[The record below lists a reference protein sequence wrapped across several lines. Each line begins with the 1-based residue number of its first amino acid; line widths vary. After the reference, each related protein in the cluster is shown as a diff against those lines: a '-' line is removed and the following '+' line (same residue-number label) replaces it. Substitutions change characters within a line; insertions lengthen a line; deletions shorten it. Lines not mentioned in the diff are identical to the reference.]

1 MKRPHIHIVIVAV
14 LAALLSSCLNTL
26 ELVAPAH
33 HIPQTE
39 DVTHTDALLAA
50 QQYHTQYKEL
60 LTRVVNSNLGDDP
73 RWPWQED
80 LGDASSPDPD
90 TGVNNTSAPYPIGN
104 HTIDWEHALVGE
116 NQYRREVIADI
127 YKDTEFLMY
136 FPDTL
141 PDVGLRLYSH
151 FFSVE
156 DFQLDTLNQYIA
168 TYIPD
173 RDYLSKYENVR
184 ETRGYIGFRQSKFC
198 GVMLYTTL
206 TGHHVAAYRFRNGH
220 MVGDSFLYD
229 HTVNPTTRYNNFFTI
244 MDGVDIG
251 VYRATDIS
259 YDTTQWVVWRVN
271 LWGKVIVY
279 MYKKKSYGYVNPSW
293 LYDNTVLPG
302 IDVREL
308 IVEPIIDPLIG
319 GGGGGG
325 GSSDNDD
332 DEAGGDTS
340 AGGIDGK
347 TPEEVSEDIFNNYG
361 NLADSVK
368 TKLNTM
374 IAEIAEDCM
383 GKELLSQLM
392 EKNRSI
398 GVSYDPNIPISNHEY
413 NPDTQTHNIT
423 LKRGEGDVLLH
434 ELFHVYQYITSDY
447 NYSPASANYEI
458 EAQMARYIYMKE
470 HKYKY
475 VQARVAEYSKTPVGP
490 IIMALY
496 NKIKKDGIWNF
507 SNDIQIPYNRAVR
520 IIINKHQTKGITLQS
535 SADGLV
541 RDKFCNINN
550 LRKNCD

>member
-1 MKRPHIHIVIVAV
+1 MRFSLLHLFL
-14 LAALLSSCLNTL
+14 LAATALLSSCLNTP
-26 ELVAPAH
+26 EVEEPVE
-33 HIPQTE
+33 QTE
-39 DVTHTDALLAA
+39 ILSLSEDEVVAAARAHYERYKQTTRIVGGDGEKPMWSWQAKPHAPYDLGEYEIDWSSAYTKYQYNPPKVHTDFDII
-50 QQYHTQYKEL
+50 KENDFIYFP
-60 LTRVVNSNLGDDP
+60 NSSNYYSGMKL
-73 RWPWQED
+73 RSRFVSVQT
-80 LGDASSPDPD
+80 PD
-90 TGVNNTSAPYPIGN
+90 TI
-104 HTIDWEHALVGE
+104 I
-116 NQYRREVIADI
+116 
-127 YKDTEFLMY
+127 
-136 FPDTL
+136 
-141 PDVGLRLYSH
+141 
-151 FFSVE
+151 
-156 DFQLDTLNQYIA
+156 QYIA
-168 TYIPD
+168 TYIPHPAYYD
-173 RDYLSKYENVR
+173 RYYTVR
-184 ETRGYIGFRQSKFC
+184 HGGGRIGLREVNFSGKVLC
-198 GVMLYTTL
+198 TTL
-206 TGHHVAAYRFRNGH
+206 DGYHYAVYRVWQGEITAESN
-220 MVGDSFLYD
+220 LYANFPPRD
-229 HTVNPTTRYNNFFTI
+229 WLYERFFTI
-244 MDGVDIG
+244 MQDTHIG
-251 VYRATDIS
+251 VCKLGEVVENAGDLTEDDIARIVLIEEIVINGSVTRPRIVNSGTVYKYTPDLSTMNEYVKFYR
-259 YDTTQWVVWRVN
+259 
-271 LWGKVIVY
+271 
-279 MYKKKSYGYVNPSW
+279 
-293 LYDNTVLPG
+293 
-302 IDVREL
+302 
-308 IVEPIIDPLIG
+308 PI
-319 GGGGGG
+319 GGGGG
-325 GSSDNDD
+325 GSSNNDN
-332 DEAGGDTS
+332 EAGGDTS

-413 NPDTQTHNIT
+413 NPATQTHNIT

-434 ELFHVYQYITSDY
+434 ELFHVYQYITSNY